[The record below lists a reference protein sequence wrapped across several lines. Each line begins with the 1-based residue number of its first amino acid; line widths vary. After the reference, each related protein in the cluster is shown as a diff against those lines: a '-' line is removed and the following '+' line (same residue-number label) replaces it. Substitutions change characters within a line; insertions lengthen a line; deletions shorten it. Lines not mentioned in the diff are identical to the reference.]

1 MATPQHTLASL
12 SADAQQ
18 ILLGG
23 ASEST
28 KSALMGG
35 LGLSASDS
43 LGVLDMLRRMQT
55 PAAAPAAVAPAP
67 AAPASL
73 APPAAPAAALAPPAA
88 PPAAARLGDV
98 ALATDILRGGGAVRE
113 PTEREVAD
121 LESAMAALMK
131 AVGGGAKLEAGGTM
145 HGRVMQRVLTGPQ
158 FDEWQQTNTIRG
170 ADPAQ
175 LHMISDLSRGHLLS
189 RVLDTK
195 QMATLAA
202 GGSPALTAQQSFVAG
217 DLAVSRGRPQPL
229 LHLGRAMAYPP
240 MRDVV

>member
-1 MATPQHTLASL
+1 MTATPQHTLASL

-43 LGVLDMLRRMQT
+43 LGVLDMLRRMRA
-55 PAAAPAAVAPAP
+55 PAAAPALAP

-73 APPAAPAAALAPPAA
+73 VPPTTVAAPALAPPA

-98 ALATDILRGGGAVRE
+98 ALATDILQGGGAVRE

-158 FDEWQQTNTIRG
+158 FDEWKQSNAIRG

-202 GGSPALTAQQSFVAG
+202 GGNPALTAQQAFVAG